1 MVKSKVHYTENHG
14 KLKIEYKE
22 ANSRGKKTFCLMSQ
36 SFDKDC
42 LLQRSSPMDT
52 GSLIEGCT
60 WLWGQLQI
68 LPSPVFPSIMK
79 ML

>member
-42 LLQRSSPMDT
+42 YKDQV
-52 GSLIEGCT
+52 
-60 WLWGQLQI
+60 LWIRAL
-68 LPSPVFPSIMK
+68 
-79 ML
+79 